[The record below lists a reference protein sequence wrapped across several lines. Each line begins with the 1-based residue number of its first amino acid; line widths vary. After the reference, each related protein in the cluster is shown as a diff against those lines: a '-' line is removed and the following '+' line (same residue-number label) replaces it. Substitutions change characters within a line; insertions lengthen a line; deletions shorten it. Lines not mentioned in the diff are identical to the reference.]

1 MKKDFK
7 PNALPALIGS
17 LPVDDHDEAVRLIF
31 KHTPE
36 IPLWAQLPFYK
47 EEGMIPQFLGGFPG
61 LITKKNKTY
70 IDTADKRFDQELLAF
85 YEDYMAAEKGGESID
100 HARFAM
106 NPGTARGFFSFLDYL
121 QTLSKAPIALKGQIT
136 GPVTF
141 GLGVTDQNGK
151 AIFYDDQL
159 RDVAVK
165 LIARKAKW
173 QVEKLSPFNRPVI
186 IFIDEPALGGF
197 GSSAFIGISKDDV
210 AQCFQ
215 EVIDAIHAG
224 EGLAGIHVCSNFDW
238 PLILDS
244 ESDVISFDAYSFFDK
259 LILYPDHIKRFVES
273 GGIMAW
279 GIVPTLNAGD
289 IEKETALSL
298 TAMWEDQAFSV
309 AALGIDETTLISQ
322 SLITPSCGTGSLS
335 LDLATKVLMLTHKV
349 ADNIRKK
356 YGLDG
361 S

>member
-1 MKKDFK
+1 MKKDFR
-7 PNALPALIGS
+7 PNGLPALIGS
-17 LPVDDHDEAVRLIF
+17 LPVDDHAEAVRLIF

-47 EEGMIPQFLGGFPG
+47 EEGMIPQFLSGFPG
-61 LITKKNKTY
+61 LTTQKNKVY
-70 IDTADKRFDQELLAF
+70 IDTANKRFEQEILEF
-85 YEDYMAAEKGGESID
+85 YEDYMAADKGEKRID
-100 HARFAM
+100 DSRFAL
-106 NPGTARGFFSFLDYL
+106 NVDTARGFFSFFDHL
-121 QTLSKAPIALKGQIT
+121 QTLSAPPIAIKGQIT
-136 GPVTF
+136 GPITF

-165 LIARKAKW
+165 LLAQKAKW
-173 QVEKLSPFNRPVI
+173 QVEKLSRLNRPVM

-210 AQCFQ
+210 TQCFQ
-215 EVIDAIHAG
+215 EVIDAIHG
-224 EGLAGIHVCSNFDW
+224 GGGLAGIHVCSNFDW

-244 ESDVISFDAYSFFDK
+244 ESDIISFDAYSYFDK

-273 GGIMAW
+273 GGIIAW

-289 IEKETALSL
+289 IEKENASSL
-298 TAMWEDQAFSV
+298 TGMWEGQAHSV
-309 AALGIDETTLISQ
+309 AALGVDKTTILSQ

-335 LDLATKVLMLTHKV
+335 LDLATKVLMLTQKV
-349 ADNIRKK
+349 SDNIRKK
-356 YGLDG
+356 LK
-361 S
+361 